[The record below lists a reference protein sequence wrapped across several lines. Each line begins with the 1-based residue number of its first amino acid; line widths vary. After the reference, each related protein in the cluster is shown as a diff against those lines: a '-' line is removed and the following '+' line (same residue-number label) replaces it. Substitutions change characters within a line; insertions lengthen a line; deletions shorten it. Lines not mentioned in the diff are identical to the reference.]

1 MDYSELKLYL
11 DLAQWIATILL
22 GVFVWI
28 DKRRKDNT
36 DKIDALKLGQEKL
49 NHRLVK
55 VEEHA
60 RHAPTHEDI
69 TALRE
74 QNASTQSKLDR
85 VTDTLDRIHDYL
97 MNNRG

>member
-1 MDYSELKLYL
+1 MDYNELKLWL

-22 GVFVWI
+22 GLFVWI

-36 DKIDALKLGQEKL
+36 DKIDQLKLGQEKL

-55 VEEHA
+55 VEVHA
-60 RHAPTHEDI
+60 RLAPTHEDI

-85 VTDTLDRIHDYL
+85 VTNTLDRIHDHL
-97 MNNRG
+97 MNKG